1 MRITSIIALLVLLLP
16 SVVHAGEPF
25 TVSLPPGFSGP
36 ETAARG
42 PMQLF
47 AYSRASTEPSVKAL
61 FQVTVV
67 TIPPEGRG
75 DSLEKMLGSM
85 LRGVERRRSDFRKSA
100 YIKGTLGSVES
111 LAVDWDGVGEGHQ
124 MKGRMICAVSDGRLF
139 CVHFQ
144 DVAAAWSQSL
154 PEIEKALQ
162 TLAFAK

>member
-1 MRITSIIALLVLLLP
+1 MRITSIIALLIALLP
-16 SVVHAGEPF
+16 SVSSAGDQF
-25 TVSLPPGFSGP
+25 TVSLPAGFSGP
-36 ETAARG
+36 EVATRG

-47 AYSRASTEPSVKAL
+47 AYSRASTEPSVKTL

-85 LRGVERRRSDFRKSA
+85 LRGVERRRSEFKKSA
-100 YIKGTLGSVES
+100 YIKGTLGSAES
-111 LAVDWDGVGEGHQ
+111 LSVDWDGIGEGHP
-124 MKGRMICAVSDGRLF
+124 MKGRMICAVSEGRLY

-144 DVAAAWSQSL
+144 DIASAWPQSL

-162 TLAFAK
+162 TMSFAK